1 MGFSY
6 EIVILGA
13 AAETSAFFL
22 EAVGRAAALR
32 GLEALAGP
40 EQAQG
45 STLLL
50 REPGD
55 ICRPTG
61 AARLAVAVGPEAA
74 RACPARL
81 AAEGACLLYAPAQ
94 AELPLLLDA
103 QQALEASGHKG
114 KVLPPA
120 PCGAAAPFL
129 LGGAMSALCAAGL
142 FEVEEL
148 ADAVARCDAQN
159 AAQNLD
165 LLEQGLRAPG
175 AHRCRAGRD

>member
-1 MGFSY
+1 MGFTY

-13 AAETSAFFL
+13 AAETAAFFL
-22 EAVGRAAALR
+22 EAVARAAALR

-40 EQAQG
+40 GEAQG
-45 STLLL
+45 RTLLL
-50 REPGD
+50 HEPGD
-55 ICRPTG
+55 ICRPAG
-61 AARLAVAVGPEAA
+61 AARLAVAVGPVAA

-81 AAEGACLLYAPAQ
+81 GPEGAYLLCVATQ

-129 LGGAMSALCAAGL
+129 LGGAMSALRAADL
-142 FEVEEL
+142 FAVEEL
-148 ADAVARCDAQN
+148 AEAVARCDAHN
-159 AAQNLD
+159 AARNLE
-165 LLEQGLRAPG
+165 LLEQGLCAPG

>member
-1 MGFSY
+1 MGFTY

-13 AAETSAFFL
+13 AAETASFFL
-22 EAVGRAAALR
+22 EAVARAAALR

-40 EQAQG
+40 GEAPYR
-45 STLLL
+45 TLLL
-50 REPGD
+50 HEPGD
-55 ICRPTG
+55 RCRPTG

-81 AAEGACLLYAPAQ
+81 GAEGAYLLCAATR

-103 QQALEASGHKG
+103 RQALEASGHKG

-129 LGGAMSALCAAGL
+129 LGGAMSALRAADL

-148 ADAVARCDAQN
+148 AEAVARCDTQN
-159 AAQNLD
+159 AARNLE
-165 LLEQGLRAPG
+165 LLEQGLSAPG
-175 AHRCRAGRD
+175 AHRCRAGQE